1 MSPPREC
8 SCLGGVSTTGAIPS
22 GFAPGSEVKSSGER
36 VLPYTPQP
44 MPTPS
49 STDATNAAASKPNS
63 VRFARD
69 LSAGICAGA
78 LSTCRSATRRCRS
91 PRVTAL
97 VAALTRS
104 RCSSIESS
112 PSRRASSRIRQAS
125 CRSLSL
131 ARVAVDTPRAR
142 GAPSHFATGTI
153 VGVWLGI

>member
-1 MSPPREC
+1 MQLPGR
-8 SCLGGVSTTGAIPS
+8 GQHHGAIPS

-78 LSTCRSATRRCRS
+78 LDLQVGHQTLQ
-91 PRVTAL
+91 VT
-97 VAALTRS
+97 
-104 RCSSIESS
+104 
-112 PSRRASSRIRQAS
+112 
-125 CRSLSL
+125 
-131 ARVAVDTPRAR
+131 
-142 GAPSHFATGTI
+142 
-153 VGVWLGI
+153 